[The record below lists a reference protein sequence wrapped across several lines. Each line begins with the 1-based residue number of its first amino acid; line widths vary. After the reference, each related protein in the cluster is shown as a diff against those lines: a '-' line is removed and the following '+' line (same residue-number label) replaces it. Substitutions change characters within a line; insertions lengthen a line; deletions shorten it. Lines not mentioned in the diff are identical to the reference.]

1 MIAFRSTLA
10 GNMSEDIPTL
20 LALASEG
27 DQGALGR
34 LLPML
39 YRELHALAGRFLWR
53 EGPGHTLQPT
63 ALINEAYVRLAE
75 GAPVDYKSR
84 THFMAVAARVMR
96 EILVDHAR
104 RAHALKRGGAKI
116 TLDEGVD
123 FSPGQETMVVALSDA
138 LDALE
143 REDAGKARLVE
154 MRYFG
159 GMTANDIAIC
169 VGTPAY
175 TVRRQLR
182 AAVAWLR
189 REME

>member
-1 MIAFRSTLA
+1 
-10 GNMSEDIPTL
+10 MSEDMAAL
-20 LALASEG
+20 LSRASEG
-27 DQGALGR
+27 DRGALGR

-39 YRELHALAGRFLWR
+39 YRELHAIAGKYLGR
-53 EGPGHTLQPT
+53 EGPRHTLQPT

-75 GAPVDYKSR
+75 GAPVSYKSR

-104 RAHALKRGGAKI
+104 RAHAAKRGGAKI
-116 TLDEGVD
+116 TLDEDVD
-123 FSPGQETMVVALSDA
+123 FSPEQERVVVALHEA
-138 LDALE
+138 LTALE
-143 REDAGKARLVE
+143 REDERKARLVE

-159 GMTANDIAIC
+159 GMTAEDIAIC
-169 VGTPAY
+169 LDIPAY

-189 REME
+189 REMES

>member
-1 MIAFRSTLA
+1 
-10 GNMSEDIPTL
+10 MSEDIPTL
-20 LALASEG
+20 LAQASQG
-27 DQGALGR
+27 DRGALGS

-39 YRELHALAGRFLWR
+39 YRELHALAGKYIGR
-53 EGPGHTLQPT
+53 EGQGHTLQPT

-123 FSPGQETMVVALSDA
+123 FSRDQDAVVVELSDA

-143 REDAGKARLVE
+143 REDAAKARLVE

-159 GMTANDIAIC
+159 GMSANDIAIC
-169 VGTPAY
+169 LDTPAY

-182 AAVAWLR
+182 TAVAWLR
-189 REME
+189 REMET